1 MNKLIDKPRKDLSQ
15 YAPRITTIKV
25 DPEKIGAIIGT
36 GGKTING
43 IIERTGA
50 EIDIEQDGTVLVIG
64 ESKDSLAAALKEI
77 ELLTKEVEEGDIY
90 EGTVVSLKDFGAFVE
105 ILPGTDGLLHVSE
118 ISEKRIKTPADVLK
132 IGQKVAVK
140 VKKIDE
146 HGKISLTMKF

>member
-1 MNKLIDKPRKDLSQ
+1 MVKSIIS
-15 YAPRITTIKV
+15 YSSHITTIKIN
-25 DPEKIGAIIGT
+25 PEKIGAVIGT

-77 ELLTKEVEEGDIY
+77 ELLTKDVEPGDIY

-118 ISEKRIKTPADVLK
+118 ISDKRIKTPADVLK